1 VVVAPLLAA
10 AVMLG
15 ACGWIYRDAK
25 ANLEAGTPVM
35 ARIGNLHIETPEAWA
50 ASCVVLFLVFPLT

>member
-1 VVVAPLLAA
+1 
-10 AVMLG
+10 
-15 ACGWIYRDAK
+15 
-25 ANLEAGTPVM
+25 M